1 MEKSAGDPTGAAR
14 PAGGFAPHRRTYGG
28 LRRGPGSDPRLFC
41 GLPVEL
47 IKHKISI
54 HNFADPEKYISEK
67 EGMLQEKK
75 KLKKEAEKK
84 KEEKKEKA
92 GKKDNIDDK
101 VKEDVSEEEK
111 KKTEKKEI
119 DKLLTQKV

>member
-1 MEKSAGDPTGAAR
+1 MVSAR
-14 PAGGFAPHRRTYGG
+14 
-28 LRRGPGSDPRLFC
+28 C
-41 GLPVEL
+41 C
-47 IKHKISI
+47 
-54 HNFADPEKYISEK
+54 
-67 EGMLQEKK
+67 
-75 KLKKEAEKK
+75 
-84 KEEKKEKA
+84 KEKA